1 MATNINNKLVCN
13 EPHANLDSYYGPY
26 NSVHEAFMALDDTT
40 VNGVNYTKKYIGLTV
55 GVWNSAHNEITEYWF
70 KGGLNESN
78 LVVKTSDSGG
88 LPSGVK
94 IVTFD
99 KNGGSGVQ
107 NSIITDT
114 ASQVVLPECTFTKT
128 GETFSCWSY
137 NGTQKNPGQTIT
149 VGSTTVVQAQWSS
162 SPTPKPSHVITWSAE
177 TGVSN
182 ITGTVNGVAI
192 SSGDSV
198 KEGSTIVLTATMNSG
213 YNFSQWSGLPSGTST
228 SNPVSFAMGTSDISV
243 TAIGRAV
250 TQKYTVSWTN
260 GSNVAITGKVGSTT
274 ITSGSRVNAGSTV
287 VLTATPDTGY
297 QFESWTGKPSG
308 ATEFGEELT
317 FSVNSNISGI
327 SATATAVVTEYI
339 LEFKSEGEGITKLS
353 GVVNGET
360 ARSGSKYAEGSNV
373 KLVAELESEYTPI
386 WEGCPAYAVINNKTV
401 TFALKEDVNIIV
413 TATKENGFS
422 YCGLTYEGDKKGGET
437 INDGQVEGNGD
448 DNNTKWFENLSQLT
462 PVSGSSVTIHDNK
475 ANYIYAITKS
485 SNAPTI
491 TIPDGGEKTYSFVA
505 LNKCGDDTIPQ
516 HFIERGWMEDETN
529 KTAGDLAEVG
539 NYIFIFIDTEKELT
553 DNKIVI
559 SIV

>member
-26 NSVHEAFMALDDTT
+26 DSVHDAYLALADTT

-55 GVWNSAHNEITEYWF
+55 GVWNSVHTEVTEYWF
-70 KGGLNESN
+70 KGGLQESN
-78 LVVKTSDSGG
+78 LVEKTSGGGG

-114 ASQVVLPECTFTKT
+114 ASQVVLPECTLTKS
-128 GETFSCWSY
+128 GETFSEWSY
-137 NGTQKNPGQTIT
+137 NGTQKNPGDTIT
-149 VGSTTVVQAQWSS
+149 IGSATVVQAVWSS
-162 SPTPKPSHVITWSAE
+162 SKPSHVITWFAE

-182 ITGTVNGVAI
+182 ITGKVNGVAI

-228 SNPVSFAMGTSDISV
+228 SNPVSFVMGTSDISV

-250 TQKYTVSWTN
+250 AQKYTVSWTN
-260 GSNVAITGKVGSTT
+260 GSNVTITGKVGGTT
-274 ITSGSRVNAGSTV
+274 ITSGSQVNAGSTV

-308 ATEFGEELT
+308 ATESGANLT

-327 SATATAVVTEYI
+327 SATATAVVTEYT

-353 GVVNGET
+353 GKVEGNR
-360 ARSGSKYAEGSNV
+360 AHSGSKYTEGSNV
-373 KLVAELESEYTPI
+373 EFLAELESEYTPI
-386 WEGCPAYAVINNKTV
+386 WEGCPAYAVINYNKV
-401 TFALKEDVNIIV
+401 TFTLKEDVSIIL

-422 YCGLTYEGDKKGGET
+422 YCGLTYEGDKKGGDD
-437 INDGQVEGNGD
+437 INNGNVEGNGD
-448 DNNTKWFENLSQLT
+448 DKNMKWFEDPSQLT
-462 PVSGSSVTIHDNK
+462 PVSGSSVTIPDNK
-475 ANYIYAITKS
+475 YNYIYAITKS

-491 TIPDGGEKTYSFVA
+491 TIPDDSEKTYSFVA

-516 HFIERGWMEDETN
+516 HFIERGWMEVGTN
-529 KTAGDLAEVG
+529 KTAGDLDEVG
-539 NYIFIFIDTEKELT
+539 NYIFIFIDAEKELT